1 MSEPLPITLR
11 VRGDEPEWTVS
22 DQLKQANQTMMMVAR
37 VKIDGV
43 VANSSEDI
51 VAVFDE
57 NQQVLGVSHIEVNNK
72 ANANEALAYLTIFGY
87 TNPDGS
93 TPRLFFRFFD
103 ASSGKVYSVK
113 PDKGVNYSFEKDAIV
128 GTDVSP
134 VIMKNSYGD
143 VQTIKLKK
151 GWNWVTF
158 YVIPNKE
165 TTLGQYLNSMSNWE
179 VGDMISAVSGTTMQQ
194 FTCRADSNAVSGQ
207 HWDDGDQV
215 VIVNPAQMYNVYS
228 MSDKTI
234 YLEGEFARR
243 YITVHKDW
251 NRIGYISTINLPIA
265 QALAD
270 YTEKAQVGDVVKSQ
284 DGFAIASQT
293 STGLVWKGSLQ
304 YLEVGKGYMM
314 KRLAADE
321 VQFLYPL
328 YYNDSRY
335 SSNSETRAMTRAVG
349 SATTMNI
356 VAAVDGVE
364 IEAGDKLVV
373 FSEAERQAEA
383 VADAEQNYYL
393 NIGSDNVGDGN
404 LTFVIER
411 EGETVAMTNSRISYA
426 PNKVLGTP
434 EQPIVISFTAI
445 DNIPN
450 DGKWYTVGGI
460 LVGKKPTKS
469 GVYIH
474 DGKTVIIK
482 K

>member
-1 MSEPLPITLR
+1 M
-11 VRGDEPEWTVS
+11 
-22 DQLKQANQTMMMVAR
+22 
-37 VKIDGV
+37 
-43 VANSSEDI
+43 
-51 VAVFDE
+51 
-57 NQQVLGVSHIEVNNK
+57 
-72 ANANEALAYLTIFGY
+72 
-87 TNPDGS
+87 
-93 TPRLFFRFFD
+93 
-103 ASSGKVYSVK
+103 
-113 PDKGVNYSFEKDAIV
+113 
-128 GTDVSP
+128 
-134 VIMKNSYGD
+134 
-143 VQTIKLKK
+143 
-151 GWNWVTF
+151 
-158 YVIPNKE
+158 
-165 TTLGQYLNSMSNWE
+165 
-179 VGDMISAVSGTTMQQ
+179 
-194 FTCRADSNAVSGQ
+194 
-207 HWDDGDQV
+207 
-215 VIVNPAQMYNVYS
+215 
-228 MSDKTI
+228 
-234 YLEGEFARR
+234 
-243 YITVHKDW
+243 HKDW
-251 NRIGYISTINLPIA
+251 NRIGYISKINLPIA

-328 YYNDSRY
+328 YLNDSRY
-335 SSNSETRAMTRAVG
+335 SSNNETRAMTRAVG

-411 EGETVAMTNSRISYA
+411 EGETIAMTNSRISYA

-445 DNIPN
+445 DNMPI